1 MNLALPA
8 RAKLNLDLAVL
19 GRRGPHGSHELRTR
33 MQAVEL
39 HDLLEVEPAHS
50 TALTVSGFDL
60 PADGSNSL
68 LKAHAA
74 IEAAAGRKLPA
85 KFTLHKRIP
94 PGSGLGGASSDAAA
108 ALTALVAIYGL
119 DTELGRLA
127 AQIGSDVPF
136 FLTGGAALVEGIGE
150 KVTPIPSEDAWFAI
164 AWPGIVLSTMAVYAA
179 YDETGGDGPNHLRGA
194 AAKVDPA
201 LDEFATRLGDG
212 WQMTGSGSAF
222 FCKCSDRDAAM
233 KAVEKLQCWTVV
245 TPAVGAWR

>member
-1 MNLALPA
+1 MTIALPA
-8 RAKLNLDLAVL
+8 RAKLNLDLEVV
-19 GRRGPHGSHELRTR
+19 RRRPDGYHDIRTTV
-33 MQAVEL
+33 QAIEL
-39 HDLLEVEPAHS
+39 HDLLLIARADE
-50 TALTVSGFDL
+50 TALTLSGLSVGNND
-60 PADGSNSL
+60 NSV

-74 IEAAAGRKLPA
+74 VEHAAGRKLPA
-85 KFTLHKRIP
+85 AFHLHKRIP

-150 KVTPIPSEDAWFAI
+150 KVTPIPSEDAWFAV

-201 LDEFATRLGDG
+201 LDEFARRLGDG

-233 KAVEKLQCWTVV
+233 RAVEKLQCWTVV